1 MPSAPDPGPP
11 EDSGADSGNGGGA
24 GAESGTGGGRGE
36 RAWRRSLRLIA
47 ALLAVWF
54 TVSLGLGVLFA
65 APLNGIRFFGFPLG
79 FWFAQQGA
87 ILVFLGLL
95 VVNAVAMDRIE
106 RAGSPRPV
114 DDAADDAA
122 DGAANEAAGRPAGRV
137 NEAAGGSGGSR

>member
-1 MPSAPDPGPP
+1 MSPSPGPGAP
-11 EDSGADSGNGGGA
+11 GDPGADSGAGGEAGA
-24 GAESGTGGGRGE
+24 GGRGPGE

-47 ALLAVWF
+47 ALLLVWF

-87 ILVFLGLL
+87 ILVFLVLL

-106 RAGSPRPV
+106 RDPGPERGPDPEPEA
-114 DDAADDAA
+114 DA
-122 DGAANEAAGRPAGRV
+122 
-137 NEAAGGSGGSR
+137 GSGGSR

>member
-1 MPSAPDPGPP
+1 MPPAPEPGAPG
-11 EDSGADSGNGGGA
+11 DSGADSGNDGGA
-24 GAESGTGGGRGE
+24 GAGSGTGGTEVSTVGGGRGE

-114 DDAADDAA
+114 DDAA
-122 DGAANEAAGRPAGRV
+122 GEAAGRPAGRA
-137 NEAAGGSGGSR
+137 NEAAAGSGGSR

>member
-1 MPSAPDPGPP
+1 MSPSPDDGPREGDPRNDLGP
-11 EDSGADSGNGGGA
+11 ETGN
-24 GAESGTGGGRGE
+24 GTGGDRDDRGE
-36 RAWRRSLRLIA
+36 RTWRRSLRLIA
-47 ALLAVWF
+47 VLLAVWF

-106 RAGSPRPV
+106 RSGNRPPAN
-114 DDAADDAA
+114 DAANDPAEPA
-122 DGAANEAAGRPAGRV
+122 GGAAT
-137 NEAAGGSGGSR
+137 GGDPRSDGSR

>member
-1 MPSAPDPGPP
+1 MSPSPDDGPREGDPRNDLGP
-11 EDSGADSGNGGGA
+11 ETGNGAGGDRDD
-24 GAESGTGGGRGE
+24 RGE
-36 RAWRRSLRLIA
+36 RTWRRSLRLIA
-47 ALLAVWF
+47 VLLAVWF

-106 RAGSPRPV
+106 RTGNQQPANDPAGP
-114 DDAADDAA
+114 AG
-122 DGAANEAAGRPAGRV
+122 GAAT
-137 NEAAGGSGGSR
+137 GGDPRSDGSR